1 MEGNYEGKEGEGEKL
16 REKIIVANRA
26 TEAWNT
32 NMQLVL
38 TVITVPYQ
46 NNLTSSSH
54 RHARNA
60 CHIGSHTSVNFTQH
74 LDPVP

>member
-26 TEAWNT
+26 TEAWKT

-38 TVITVPYQ
+38 TVITAPY
-46 NNLTSSSH
+46 
-54 RHARNA
+54 
-60 CHIGSHTSVNFTQH
+60 
-74 LDPVP
+74 